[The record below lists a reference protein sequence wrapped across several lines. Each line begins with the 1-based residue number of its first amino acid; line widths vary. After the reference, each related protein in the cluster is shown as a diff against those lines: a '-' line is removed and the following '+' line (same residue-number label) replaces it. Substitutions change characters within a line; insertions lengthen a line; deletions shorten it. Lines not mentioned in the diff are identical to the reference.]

1 MNEDLELETY
11 IHISPNVLGIYL
23 FDIKNQKNLYKQ
35 ELELVG
41 DNNMTNLKNLE
52 SFLADNIFEVEKLA
66 GKFIKNIYLILEN
79 NNISN
84 ISFSIKKKNY
94 ETKISKKYLEN
105 TIIEAKDLFKEN
117 YQNEK
122 IMHIVIKKYLINDK
136 YYKNYEDNL
145 IGDHLCLEMNF
156 ISISK
161 DLALEIEEILEKFQI
176 RIRKYFDKKYITNFF
191 DGDPIEL
198 SNLAHKIQIGTNIN
212 EVDLVPKKS
221 QKIGIFERFFQLFS

>member
-105 TIIEAKDLFKEN
+105 IIIEAKDLFKEN

-191 DGDPIEL
+191 DGEPIEL